1 MAIVNRLARGL
12 EKLLEVLA
20 AILMVMLTAVV
31 IYSVLW
37 RYIGG
42 ASPGWYDEVAAKMLV
57 WLTYYA
63 GALAALKRGHISV
76 EGVLM
81 ALPQPLRMPV
91 AIFSECLVIGFFI
104 VLAWAGWVLLTMI
117 DGMTLISLRWVPLQF
132 THSVIPFSAALF
144 VIAQLLSMPGHL
156 AKVRAG
162 VTQEQEEI
170 EKAMAQAEETLSQE
184 GEEIPPADRATVST
198 DGERGRA

>member
-12 EKLLEVLA
+12 EILLELVA
-20 AILMVMLTAVV
+20 AILMVTLTAVV

-37 RYIGG
+37 RYLGG

-81 ALPQPLRMPV
+81 AMPPRLRMV
-91 AIFSECLVIGFFI
+91 TAIVSELFIIAFFI
-104 VLAWAGWVLLTMI
+104 VLAWAGLVLLSMI
-117 DGMTLISLRWVPLQF
+117 EGMALISLRWVPLQF
-132 THSVIPFSAALF
+132 THSVIPISALLF
-144 VIAQLLSMPGHL
+144 VIAQLLSMPAHL

-170 EKAMAQAEETLSQE
+170 ESALAKAEEQLARDRE
-184 GEEIPPADRATVST
+184 RRAEE
-198 DGERGRA
+198 EQGRA